1 LADGGIGRYW
11 DVDLSTSLMMVRQ
24 RMINYAVRLLCLMA
38 CLSLLACA
46 SPRLAPMEQAHYR
59 TPKQPTTSH
68 TVQAGETLYAIA
80 WLYDQDYRDL
90 ARYNG
95 LQEPFAIQAG
105 QPIYLTAPRR
115 KPDQASAKPAK
126 GAAVSSAKPATTAR
140 PVIASQAKR
149 NSKSTTASR
158 AKIKHKSASSSQT
171 KTTAKPAATSQSAT
185 VARSRAAKG
194 AISWRWPTKGN
205 VIQQFAPTSGTKGIK
220 ISGKVGQAITAA
232 ADGTVAYSGSGLR
245 GYGQLLIIKHN
256 REYLSAYAHNRKL
269 LVKEGDTVISGQT
282 IAEMGDS
289 EAAQV
294 MLHFEIRKAGKPED
308 PLLHLRQVG

>member
-1 LADGGIGRYW
+1 MI
-11 DVDLSTSLMMVRQ
+11 VCQ
-24 RMINYAVRLLCLMA
+24 RMMNHVVRLLCLLA

-46 SPRLAPMEQAHYR
+46 NPRLAPMEQAHYR
-59 TPKQPTTSH
+59 TPNQPTTSH

-95 LQEPFAIQAG
+95 LQEPFAIQVG
-105 QPIYLTAPRR
+105 QSIYLTAPRR
-115 KPDQASAKPAK
+115 QSEQASAKPA
-126 GAAVSSAKPATTAR
+126 AK
-140 PVIASQAKR
+140 PVIASQAR
-149 NSKSTTASR
+149 NNRKSTTAGQAKSDSKSTTASPAR
-158 AKIKHKSASSSQT
+158 GNSESTTTAQAKSNSKSTTVSPARIKNKSQT
-171 KTTAKPAATSQSAT
+171 KSAAKPAAASRSAAP
-185 VARSRAAKG
+185 ARSTSG

-205 VIQQFAPTSGTKGIK
+205 VIQRFAPANGAKGIK
-220 ISGKVGQAITAA
+220 ISGKTGQAITAA
-232 ADGTVAYSGSGLR
+232 ADGKVAYSGSGLR

-256 REYLSAYAHNRKL
+256 GEYLSAYAHNRKL
-269 LVKEGDTVISGQT
+269 LVKEGDTVKAGQR

>member
-1 LADGGIGRYW
+1 MT
-11 DVDLSTSLMMVRQ
+11 VCQ
-24 RMINYAVRLLCLMA
+24 RMMNRVVRLVCLLA

-46 SPRLAPMEQAHYR
+46 NPRLAPMEQAHYR
-59 TPKQPTTSH
+59 TPNQPTASH

-95 LQEPFAIQAG
+95 LQEPFAIQVG
-105 QPIYLTAPRR
+105 QSIYLTAPRR
-115 KPDQASAKPAK
+115 QSERASAKPA
-126 GAAVSSAKPATTAR
+126 ARPATAVAKPATAK
-140 PVIASQAKR
+140 PVIASQAKSGSKPTAASQAKKA
-149 NSKSTTASR
+149 NSKSTTSSQAKANSKSTTGSQAKSRGKSTAASQPT
-158 AKIKHKSASSSQT
+158 AKSKSA
-171 KTTAKPAATSQSAT
+171 ARPAN
-185 VARSRAAKG
+185 G
-194 AISWRWPTKGN
+194 AIAWQWPTKGN
-205 VIQQFAPTSGTKGIK
+205 VVQKFAPANGAKGIK
-220 ISGKVGQAITAA
+220 ISGKAGQAITAA
-232 ADGTVAYSGSGLR
+232 ANGKVAYSGSGLR

-256 REYLSAYAHNRKL
+256 GEYLSAYAHNRKL
-269 LVKEGDTVISGQT
+269 LVKEGDTVTAGQR